1 MATSRTQQEMV
12 VTVTVKNTFL
22 DVKRQF
28 EEVPA
33 RRSSSVPRTFKPG
46 DCGCGDWPHSDDSTI
61 ASDKDVTETCPT
73 TSSDSEQDFR
83 DCCSDSTDV
92 HQGEQDFPDCCSDC
106 TDDCGEFEHTCAE
119 QRCECVLAALLE
131 RPVPADEARK
141 GRVTLSLSDTV
152 TDKTKLRS
160 QAKPFTSVR
169 TPPAELLQL
178 IGNAVEVLRSGKDI
192 LDVQAHHGG
201 MGGTTMIMA
210 TSTSSN
216 PNDPLVLSLVK
227 DALLHS
233 AEQSENTYI
242 LGYGAQPFKNLDSVS
257 FSFNV
262 ACTPAAHQ
270 NTACWDM
277 YETGLCCRATC
288 TWDHPSDMDKM
299 RIIVMVKKRD

>member
-1 MATSRTQQEMV
+1 MATSGTQQEMV
-12 VTVTVKNTFL
+12 VSITVKNTFL

-33 RRSSSVPRTFKPG
+33 RRSSSVPRAFKPG

-73 TSSDSEQDFR
+73 TSSDSEQDF
-83 DCCSDSTDV
+83 
-92 HQGEQDFPDCCSDC
+92 PDYCSDC
-106 TDDCGEFEHTCAE
+106 TDDCGDFASTCSE
-119 QRCECVLAALLE
+119 QRDRVLAALLD
-131 RPVPADEARK
+131 RPVPADEPHKAKFSRTPYLPAPQPQPQAK
-141 GRVTLSLSDTV
+141 VTLSLSDIV

-160 QAKPFTSVR
+160 QAQPFKSVK
-169 TPPAELLQL
+169 TPPAELASL
-178 IGNAVEVLRSGKDI
+178 IEKAVEVLSSGTDI

-210 TSTSSN
+210 SCTSSN
-216 PNDPLVLSLVK
+216 PNALLVLSLVK

-242 LGYGAQPFKNLDSVS
+242 LGYGAQPFRNLDSLS
-257 FSFNV
+257 FSVSV
-262 ACTPAAHQ
+262 ACIPAAHQ

-277 YETGLCCRATC
+277 YETGLCCHAAC

-299 RIIVMVKKRD
+299 RIIVMVKKP